1 MKASYNKQQFEP
13 TTEKSFVSGP
23 PLGKQNKM
31 SFMNFQLSRFS
42 GDDFFDR
49 YTELIKRHQKKQKK
63 RQSSFAG
70 LLPADLI
77 DRRKRKHQD
86 PQVPAFYQIKAPVTL
101 DYSSKPL
108 EDFGFN
114 PNGKWY
120 GEKATGLLQPPA
132 HNIKHRQ
139 VSLDFASPS
148 SSSSFSPNN
157 NWFGEK
163 QTGFFSYPNHLVP
176 KRHELHIFIPSLIPM
191 THLFRQMHDTSIIG
205 FEMSDGIMT
214 RYHLSFSSLQG
225 LCRGEGPRQGGE

>member
-31 SFMNFQLSRFS
+31 PFMNFQLSRFT

-120 GEKATGLLQPPA
+120 GEKATGLLQPTA

-176 KRHELHIFIPSLIPM
+176 KRHELQTYLYPFSNSNDTFIS
-191 THLFRQMHDTSIIG
+191 TDARHLN
-205 FEMSDGIMT
+205 
-214 RYHLSFSSLQG
+214 YWV
-225 LCRGEGPRQGGE
+225 

>member
-1 MKASYNKQQFEP
+1 
-13 TTEKSFVSGP
+13 
-23 PLGKQNKM
+23 
-31 SFMNFQLSRFS
+31 MNFQLTSTLVFS

-49 YTELIKRHQKKQKK
+49 YTELIKRHQQKQKK
-63 RQSSFAG
+63 RQLSFEG

-101 DYSSKPL
+101 DYTSKPL

-148 SSSSFSPNN
+148 STSSFSPNS
-157 NWFGEK
+157 NWFGDK
-163 QTGFFSYPNHLVP
+163 QTGFFSYPSHLVP
-176 KRHELHIFIPSLIPM
+176 KRHELSLSIPFLIPCHVY
-191 THLFRQMHDTSIIG
+191 TDSCTTSPQ
-205 FEMSDGIMT
+205 
-214 RYHLSFSSLQG
+214 LLG
-225 LCRGEGPRQGGE
+225 LKC